1 MFKCS
6 CCIHV
11 IQMLDCRGTAA
22 IEHKV
27 EVVKNAFKC
36 SYCVF
41 VIQGL
46 NYRGTTA
53 IYHTMFKRFCVI

>member
-1 MFKCS
+1 
-6 CCIHV
+6 
-11 IQMLDCRGTAA
+11 MLDCRGTAA

-53 IYHTMFKRFCVI
+53 IYHTMFERFCVI